1 MAIYVCNG
9 GINILIKYIFS
20 QIYCEI
26 DVSNVR
32 RDACEMKIVYLSE
45 HTGISFT
52 ILVGLDFF
60 RGDGAIF

>member
-1 MAIYVCNG
+1 MAIYVCIG

-26 DVSNVR
+26 DDVR

-52 ILVGLDFF
+52 ILVGFDFF